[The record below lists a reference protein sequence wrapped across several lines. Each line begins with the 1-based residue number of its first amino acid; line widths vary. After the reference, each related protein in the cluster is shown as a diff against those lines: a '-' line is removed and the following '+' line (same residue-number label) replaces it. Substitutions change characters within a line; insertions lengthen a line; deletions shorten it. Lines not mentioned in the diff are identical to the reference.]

1 MSAESIH
8 GESLLVSSADDAA
21 QRDAPAAV
29 ETWIGSLVKRARR
42 VTWWWTRGEHDVWYR
57 QVYTCQHSQS
67 QVTCHFRENTCAHAH
82 AYDARFRV
90 LSNVSA

>member
-8 GESLLVSSADDAA
+8 SEALLVSSADDAA

-57 QVYTCQHSQS
+57 QVYTCAPRAQYNERQS
-67 QVTCHFRENTCAHAH
+67 GRTHARTCTHMLPAFEFCRM
-82 AYDARFRV
+82 
-90 LSNVSA
+90 